1 MHYLEII
8 LQKFFSDELFKKIF
22 VLSGGMGLA
31 QLIIIAFS
39 PILTRIYSPEDFGI
53 LSIFVSFLGITIV
66 VSSMRFERVIPI
78 VKSSRS
84 YVVVLW
90 ISLIALILT
99 TLLITIILILFDS
112 EIISVFNMNEFEDYI
127 WILPI
132 GIFFYRPV

>member
-1 MHYLEII
+1 MHYLKII

-112 EIISVFNMNEFEDYI
+112 EIISVFNMNEFEDYMDI
-127 WILPI
+127 TNRN
-132 GIFFYRPV
+132 FFYRPV

>member
-1 MHYLEII
+1 MHYLKII

-99 TLLITIILILFDS
+99 TS
-112 EIISVFNMNEFEDYI
+112 FNNNNFNFI
-127 WILPI
+127 
-132 GIFFYRPV
+132 